1 MAIYLGYTLGNA
13 APAMTGSLDDVVLWG
28 KRMLIRYSIVK
39 IARAR
44 SERSSV
50 IIIADLT
57 SDGISFLR
65 TPRVLHHSQ
74 AKRLC
79 RKVTKKQ

>member
-1 MAIYLGYTLGNA
+1 MAIYLGYTLGNE

-28 KRMLIRYSIVK
+28 KRMLTRYSIVK

-50 IIIADLT
+50 IIVADLT

-65 TPRVLHHSQ
+65 IPRVLNREQ
-74 AKRLC
+74 AKGLC

>member
-1 MAIYLGYTLGNA
+1 MAIYLGYTLGNK
-13 APAMTGSLDDVVLWG
+13 APAMTGSLHDVVVWG
-28 KRMLIRYSIVK
+28 KRRLIEYSVVK

-44 SERSSV
+44 SEGSSV
-50 IIIADLT
+50 IIIGDLT
-57 SDGISFLR
+57 SDGISFLK
-65 TPRVLHHSQ
+65 TPRILHHAQ